1 MTAYVCESSYCSK
14 TSNIHCSVY
23 ALQRLSHS
31 LHLRPAGSMDR
42 ASAFGNF
49 FPKDRIKLKVLGSSP
64 RWVGFARDT
73 SPVDRPLAFWQSV
86 SSLFGSDIS

>member
-1 MTAYVCESSYCSK
+1 
-14 TSNIHCSVY
+14 
-23 ALQRLSHS
+23 
-31 LHLRPAGSMDR
+31 MDR

-64 RWVGFARDT
+64 RWVGFARD
-73 SPVDRPLAFWQSV
+73 SSSVDRSFAFWQSV